1 MLKNVVDD
9 LDGSDVW
16 TASRHGRHPWT
27 EGVPEHES
35 GQLFDLLSLIQGR
48 DCVLDDALSPLIGLE
63 PVQLSKT
70 P

>member
-16 TASRHGRHPWT
+16 TAGRYGSQPWT

-35 GQLFDLLSLIQGR
+35 GQLFDLFSLIQGR

-63 PVQLSKT
+63 PVQLSKA